1 MVSFTFPLSVHANAG
16 EGVDGLE
23 STACPPL
30 ELVKLITNSSMDD
43 SQTIKY
49 AYVDSTNRDLTLFP
63 SGNAYTLFLTNPI
76 KSIVRIDLVAAKVP
90 NTMYN
95 ITDGKNFL
103 TINSQNVSI
112 APGYYS
118 ADALADALV
127 NASGDALAMDFSCSE
142 GKYIF
147 SNVSSS
153 FTLKANT
160 LEAQKTL
167 GLTSVTSAPASEN
180 PVYALDPTYGPLQIA
195 KSTRIIDLSTN
206 EYVFLDIQEFR
217 STSILDA
224 KKLVGGTTEGS
235 SMRSSFGMIPLDVP
249 GGSIKNFKETSD
261 YKQYVEYDYPIVK
274 LDRLTVRWVDKKGQ
288 MISFNGF
295 ENNAF
300 TLRFRCVYNKPEP
313 ELPPVPAFDLKRYL
327 ETVVPPP
334 PPPKKTAWG
343 RWFLILIICVLGVLL
358 IKRTRVAPINEQ
370 PL

>member
-1 MVSFTFPLSVHANAG
+1 V
-16 EGVDGLE
+16 
-23 STACPPL
+23 
-30 ELVKLITNSSMDD
+30 LVKKTGITNRSMDD

-95 ITDGKNFL
+95 VSDGKNFL
-103 TINSQNVSI
+103 TINNSQNVSI

-118 ADALADALV
+118 ADGLTDAIV
-127 NASGDALAMDFSCSE
+127 SASGGAIGMAFLCSE
-142 GKYIF
+142 GKYMF
-147 SNVSSS
+147 SSTSPFS
-153 FTLKANT
+153 LTANT
-160 LEAQKTL
+160 PEAQKTM
-167 GLTSVTSAPASEN
+167 GFTSLSSGPASGN

-195 KSTRIIDLSTN
+195 KSTNIIDLSTN

-249 GGSIKNFKETSD
+249 GGLIKNFKETSD

-274 LDRLTVRWVDKKGQ
+274 IDRLTVRWVDKKGQ
-288 MISFNGF
+288 IISFNGF

-300 TLRFRCVYNKPEP
+300 TLRFRCVYDKPEP
-313 ELPPVPAFDLKRYL
+313 ELPPLPAFDLKRYL
-327 ETVVPPP
+327 ETVVPPPP

-343 RWFLILIICVLGVLL
+343 RWFLILIICVLGFLL
-358 IKRTRVAPINEQ
+358 IKKTRVAPINEQ